1 MTKHIETILLALLI
15 GIGCL
20 TLWAVFISVAQCHA
34 DGGTTVRGLVWLEC
48 IR

>member
-1 MTKHIETILLALLI
+1 MIRQIETILLALLI
-15 GIGCL
+15 GVGCL
-20 TLWAVFISVAQCHA
+20 TPWAVFISVAQCHA